1 MGIPCC
7 MTKKCNECN
16 TRLVTLYIRKRENK
30 KRRFVKIEE
39 MYCVKCKKAI
49 IPTNWFE
56 GDEK

>member
-1 MGIPCC
+1 